1 MASLSTRMQFQRGML
16 LSCATLFIFL
26 LIINISKTS
35 LIGIEDAIF
44 LAKNSFKEF
53 REQHI
58 PNGFHIGDRITD
70 NLTNSSSPRV
80 AASILDFDL
89 QYPFDNV
96 VNSIFPIDTTIE
108 YNSSDKNH
116 NITTHRIIGRYA
128 SYSPI
133 LTGHVSGTF
142 KMFPNNA
149 CGDINKPDY
158 KKYEDQILVVL
169 RGNCSFVEKVE
180 NIINSELNPKSI
192 IIANDEPH
200 RGLITMYSNKFN
212 TDGSFNVPI
221 MFISYEGYKELN
233 SIRNKHLELTISTV
247 AFGSLMNIVL
257 SMILSPPLLIFLLY
271 TFIKCVQHCR
281 EKRMNIANEKFV
293 KNLPIYIYNMN
304 HLIYSKKF
312 YDYLKITN
320 QTENI
325 AFAAESELNSLNRSN
340 SYDGLKMS
348 RSSSK
353 TSVNNF
359 TINGIDVK
367 SIKSQFH
374 ILTAPDD
381 FFFSYKCPICL
392 DKFKPL
398 TSRVLVLDCKHCYHE
413 KCLSNWLINFRRTC
427 PLCNNTIKG
436 NDTRYLLSDL
446 ESSTYG
452 SFDEDLE
459 AQVLP
464 NSIHTTNRYDE
475 HSNGSPDLNYTND
488 QVYHAIPKNSSNQLY
503 ISNNDDNNDDGEQ
516 VYSPPENIDDETQFE
531 PFLSTSTSQNSPK
544 LQTSRV
550 DTAESPNIPGDLIF
564 PKSHKPPTSGG
575 SVGASSMSD
584 ASSFFSAK
592 SHFDSR
598 RNSSTSPPNLPPPP
612 PTSSTKYYAK
622 PWQILSRFAPPKLE
636 SLHEV
641 SSSIDS
647 EDFAT
652 PSRDPDDTDESTIDG
667 QSVGSSTE
675 TDLCS
680 DSENGTSI

>member
-1 MASLSTRMQFQRGML
+1 MAPISTRMQSQRRLM
-16 LSCATLFIFL
+16 LSCTTLFIFL
-26 LIINISKTS
+26 LIINLSKTS

-44 LAKNSFKEF
+44 LAKNSFKEYK
-53 REQHI
+53 EQHI
-58 PNGFHIGDRITD
+58 PKALHIGDMIAG
-70 NLTNSSSPRV
+70 NMTNATSPKI

-142 KMFPNNA
+142 KIFPNNA
-149 CGDINKPDY
+149 CNDINKPDY
-158 KKYEDQILVVL
+158 EGYEDQILVVL
-169 RGNCSFVEKVE
+169 RGNCSFVDKVE

-221 MFISYEGYKELN
+221 MFISYEGYKELHSLKDKN
-233 SIRNKHLELTISTV
+233 LELTISTV

-281 EKRMNIANEKFV
+281 EKRMNLANEKFV

-312 YDYLKITN
+312 YDYLKTTN
-320 QTENI
+320 QTESI
-325 AFAAESELNSLNRSN
+325 TFAAESELNSLNRSN
-340 SYDGLKMS
+340 SYDGFKMS

-353 TSVNNF
+353 TSLNNF

-398 TSRVLVLDCKHCYHE
+398 ASRVLVLDCKHCYHE
-413 KCLSNWLINFRRTC
+413 KCLSNWLINFRRSC
-427 PLCNNTIKG
+427 PLCNNIIKG
-436 NDTRYLLSDL
+436 SDTRYLLSDL
-446 ESSTYG
+446 ESSSYG

-459 AQVLP
+459 AQVIP
-464 NSIHTTNRYDE
+464 NSLQARNHYDE
-475 HSNGSPDLNYTND
+475 NSNSPDLNNAD
-488 QVYHAIPKNSSNQLY
+488 GQIYHTKPKHDDNQPLLSNM
-503 ISNNDDNNDDGEQ
+503 DDNNDGSIQ
-516 VYSPPENIDDETQFE
+516 GYTPFENITDQPHVE
-531 PFLSTSTSQNSPK
+531 PFLSTSTSQNSPI
-544 LQTSRV
+544 LQGPGA
-550 DTAESPNIPGDLIF
+550 DTAGSRTIPDELSFPNVEE
-564 PKSHKPPTSGG
+564 PPASTG

-598 RNSSTSPPNLPPPP
+598 RNSSASPPKPP
-612 PTSSTKYYAK
+612 PTPSSSTRYYSK

-652 PSRDPDDTDESTIDG
+652 PSRGVEDTDESTIDG
-667 QSVGSSTE
+667 QSVGSTTE
-675 TDLCS
+675 TDIGS
-680 DSENGTSI
+680 GSENGSSI

>member
-1 MASLSTRMQFQRGML
+1 MASISTRIQFQRRLM
-16 LSCATLFIFL
+16 LSCISLFIFL
-26 LIINISKTS
+26 FIINLSKSS

-53 REQHI
+53 KEQHI
-58 PNGFHIGDRITD
+58 PKELHIGDRIMG
-70 NLTNSSSPRV
+70 NITNSTSPKI

-108 YNSSDKNH
+108 YNSSDKNNH

-133 LTGHVSGTF
+133 LTGRVSGTF
-142 KMFPNNA
+142 KIFPNNA
-149 CGDINKPDY
+149 CNSINKPDY
-158 KKYEDQILVVL
+158 EGYEDQILVVL

-180 NIINSELNPKSI
+180 NIIHSELSPKSI

-221 MFISYEGYKELN
+221 MFISYEGYKELH
-233 SIRNKHLELTISTV
+233 SIKDKNLELTISTV

-271 TFIKCVQHCR
+271 TFIKCVQHFR
-281 EKRMNIANEKFV
+281 EKQMNLANEKFV

-312 YDYLKITN
+312 YEYLKITN

-325 AFAAESELNSLNRSN
+325 TFAAESELNSINRSN
-340 SYDGLKMS
+340 SYDGFKMS

-353 TSVNNF
+353 TSLNNF

-413 KCLSNWLINFRRTC
+413 KCLSNWLINFRRSC
-427 PLCNNTIKG
+427 PLCNNIIKG
-436 NDTRYLLSDL
+436 SDTRYLLSDL

-459 AQVLP
+459 AQVIPSSLQAR
-464 NSIHTTNRYDE
+464 NHYDE
-475 HSNGSPDLNYTND
+475 NSNHPDLNNTDD
-488 QVYHAIPKNSSNQLY
+488 QIYHMKPKNSNNHLY
-503 ISNNDDNNDDGEQ
+503 ISNMNDNDGNIQ
-516 VYSPPENIDDETQFE
+516 LYTPFENITDEPHVE

-544 LQTSRV
+544 LQTPSANTEKSRTLP
-550 DTAESPNIPGDLIF
+550 DELTYPNLEE
-564 PKSHKPPTSGG
+564 PPLSTG
-575 SVGASSMSD
+575 SIGAASMSD
-584 ASSFFSAK
+584 SSSFFSAK

-598 RNSSTSPPNLPPPP
+598 RNSSTSPPPP
-612 PTSSTKYYAK
+612 PTQSSSTRYYSK

-652 PSRDPDDTDESTIDG
+652 PSRGAENTDESTIDG

-675 TDLCS
+675 TDIGS
-680 DSENGTSI
+680 GSENVSSI